1 MKRWLA
7 RTVRAQCVPRRFNA
21 TATEPAQVNMA
32 AGSTSGSTTP
42 SYAPKGAVHANSA
55 PTGSEERQQADNG
68 RTHANDSKPEQEA
81 SPWTV
86 PRFAGVCF
94 TTIGSLYIGYNIYKC
109 NGNLGN
115 AEIRIIGQMKK
126 MHFYPPPGP
135 SIAERNTRL
144 PDLDHVDDET
154 EHYLAHYFIHI
165 DAQKG
170 ACGFT
175 REDSLE
181 LIDAAGF
188 NEDSE
193 ACKDFLMRAPGHI
206 EERKRMSSCSLNELL
221 LLVDA
226 LMASEDTDHLR
237 EQKAKSM
244 VTIINQRVPFMPP
257 FNARDS
263 IRRAFGSFTEPL
275 TEALA
280 EVDSSETDMLQQEL
294 HGYRNRKEKILSQ
307 RRNPSAPLTPAE
319 KSRIEIIDQE
329 ILHLEGQ
336 LKSLQ

>member
-1 MKRWLA
+1 M
-7 RTVRAQCVPRRFNA
+7 
-21 TATEPAQVNMA
+21 
-32 AGSTSGSTTP
+32 
-42 SYAPKGAVHANSA
+42 
-55 PTGSEERQQADNG
+55 
-68 RTHANDSKPEQEA
+68 
-81 SPWTV
+81 
-86 PRFAGVCF
+86 
-94 TTIGSLYIGYNIYKC
+94 
-109 NGNLGN
+109 
-115 AEIRIIGQMKK
+115 
-126 MHFYPPPGP
+126 
-135 SIAERNTRL
+135 

-294 HGYRNRKEKILSQ
+294 ELLRASHNETQERLRFVIARLDTLLGRDKPDRNEQDNQADYEFFLRSIIHEAISSGVGEAMLGLDYDGKLESLIARLTEEIDMKNMELEAKNEEVLMASQAVLVKAEDMKINAWWSIIPFTFICLMVF
-307 RRNPSAPLTPAE
+307 LTGASLIWFNNGELATKWQQIIAILAE
-319 KSRIEIIDQE
+319 
-329 ILHLEGQ
+329 
-336 LKSLQ
+336 